1 MPETAPAYG
10 TPKRS
15 RMRKT
20 TADAAA
26 RAMELIELDG
36 RDPKAT
42 LAMVGISRRSYDRYI
57 ASIEVAAPEVAGH
70 PGGSQSTPAPLPL
83 FQNDPAL
90 ARRVDDLAARL
101 AALERAWEDHKK
113 ARRMTASHLV
123 DAANE
128 LADWPPM

>member
-1 MPETAPAYG
+1 MRMTTMSEAAPAYG
-10 TPKRS
+10 TPTRRS

-83 FQNDPAL
+83 FQNDPELVRRVEALEQATIGL
-90 ARRVDDLAARL
+90 ARIIDRHSKQISRAGC
-101 AALERAWEDHKK
+101 ALSNTDI
-113 ARRMTASHLV
+113 
-123 DAANE
+123 
-128 LADWPPM
+128 